1 MACTWASSTCA
12 PGGSLCT
19 SPHVGGIKS
28 GLRKGGDFRSFES
41 ADLSTAHHVTGGWD
55 TWQHANGPT
64 WRRLDQ
70 ASRPCALTIVCAKNK
85 PRKRGPGTGGFYT
98 PNRRPLAPRPRPPKK
113 VKPPELERDSDA
125 PPAAL
130 DLTKFK
136 WTARNEGGG
145 EEEKDALLTPQ
156 DILNRM
162 DEFGIDSVDDDTFV
176 RVMGG
181 NDSGGDPFWENY
193 NKAAAPKYDGEWSL
207 RRARELKKRER
218 VVRRKG
224 GVTTKVPGP
233 GEAPSRGG
241 VRKPRETVDGALV
254 RVAESDGPGGG
265 EEDSGSES
273 EWGVGDETFAAIQRE
288 FGADLDEMQG
298 YDTDSDGGDSES
310 GGTETVE
317 EEGERAE
324 AEWDEIQNPD
334 DVDLSG
340 YAEGVL
346 KSQEHRERQKL
357 EAEEKKRAQT
367 PPDMRRIL
375 AMPEAAPPDPAA
387 WEFADEN
394 GYLTQDSDEHED
406 IEYDS
411 QVGFSVEW
419 FHNKLGYNDVFKSA
433 FPEEQQS
440 LAREVLAQHLKGF
453 RKMEPGLADFVATR
467 CSGFLDHEMLTKPP
481 KGSPAEGE
489 PDLVKRMELRLRA
502 LTKFDFLWAYF
513 EALGLDQERTKL
525 GVMFQPV
532 TMTVPLAHRAI
543 TYLREGL
550 GFKDKEIHAVIV
562 DSPHLLRWQPD
573 AYRKRREFFAF
584 VGWDEK
590 KLIQQD
596 PAAYSKDVENQL
608 KPMYE
613 LLERRGVKDVKRS
626 WKEAPIIFGKNTL
639 QSMETKL
646 ELLLAEGF
654 TPDDV
659 NSFVVTEPDSLA
671 LNIEKTLPP
680 LVKILKKWGF
690 TERQRVDVLAGWP
703 EVFEQRRIFFND
715 RLKFLIEENGRT
727 PAEIATWPQVMWYD
741 VVGRLEPCFNLAMR
755 YGYLDKDLE
764 YILQPPEEVFS
775 SQRHLHP
782 WLGDPKEIVD
792 DVVKNG
798 LMV

>member
-1 MACTWASSTCA
+1 MQLSS
-12 PGGSLCT
+12 PS
-19 SPHVGGIKS
+19 
-28 GLRKGGDFRSFES
+28 
-41 ADLSTAHHVTGGWD
+41 
-55 TWQHANGPT
+55 
-64 WRRLDQ
+64 
-70 ASRPCALTIVCAKNK
+70 ALTIVCAKNK

-113 VKPPELERDSDA
+113 EKPPEPERDPDA

-136 WTARNEGGG
+136 WTAQKEGGG
-145 EEEKDALLTPQ
+145 EEKESRLTPQ
-156 DILNRM
+156 DLLKRM
-162 DEFGIDSVDDDTFV
+162 DEFGVDSVDDDTFV

-181 NDSGGDPFWENY
+181 DGSGGGDPFWENY
-193 NKAAAPKYDGEWSL
+193 NKAAAPRYDGEWSM
-207 RRARELKKRER
+207 RKARELKKRER

-233 GEAPSRGG
+233 GEPPSRGG
-241 VRKPRETVDGALV
+241 VWKPRQMVEGEVV
-254 RVAESDGPGGG
+254 REAERYGPGGE

-288 FGADLDEMQG
+288 FATDLDEMQG
-298 YDTDSDGGDSES
+298 SDTDSDDADSAGGGRNFRKRE
-310 GGTETVE
+310 GGEAE
-317 EEGERAE
+317 EEL
-324 AEWDEIQNPD
+324 QSPD

-346 KSQEHRERQKL
+346 RSQEQRERQKL
-357 EAEEKKRAQT
+357 EAEEKKRAQI
-367 PPDMRRIL
+367 PPDMGRIL
-375 AMPEAAPPDPAA
+375 AMPEATPPDPAA
-387 WEFADEN
+387 WEFADKN
-394 GYLTQDSDEHED
+394 GYLTQETDEHED

-411 QVGFSVEW
+411 QIGFSVEW
-419 FHNKLGYNDVFKSA
+419 FHEKLGYNNVFRSA
-433 FPEEQQS
+433 FSEEQQT
-440 LAREVLAQHLKGF
+440 LAREVLAQHLKGV
-453 RKMEPGLADFVATR
+453 RKMEAGLADFVASR
-467 CSGFLDHEMLTKPP
+467 CNGFLDHEMLTKPP

-489 PDLVKRMELRLRA
+489 PDLVKRMELRLGA
-502 LTKFDFLWAYF
+502 LTKFVFLWAYF

-532 TMTVPLAHRAI
+532 TMTVPLAHRAV

-550 GFKDKEIHAVIV
+550 GFRDKEIHAVIV

-590 KLIQQD
+590 KLVQQD

-613 LLERRGVKDVKRS
+613 LLERRGVKDVKQA
-626 WKEAPIIFGKNTL
+626 WKRAPIIFGKNTV
-639 QSMETKL
+639 QSMERKI
-646 ELLLAEGF
+646 ELLRAEGF

-659 NSFVVTEPDSLA
+659 NAFVVNEPESLA
-671 LNIEKTLPP
+671 LNVEKTLPP
-680 LVKILKKWGF
+680 LVKILQKWGF

-741 VVGRLEPCFNLAMR
+741 VVGRLQPCFNLAKR

-764 YILQPPEEVFS
+764 YILQPPEEVFT

-792 DVVKNG
+792 EMVKNG
-798 LMV
+798 LTF